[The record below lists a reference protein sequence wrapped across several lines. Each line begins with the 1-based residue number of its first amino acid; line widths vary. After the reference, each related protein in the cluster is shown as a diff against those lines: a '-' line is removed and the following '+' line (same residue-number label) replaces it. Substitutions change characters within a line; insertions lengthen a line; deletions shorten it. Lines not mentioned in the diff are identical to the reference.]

1 MITEIIHRE
10 KNEKDKHV
18 LSVGYALQKIDTP
31 SILFFLGILISIA
44 ALEATGILSN
54 VANWM
59 NVHFANDN
67 VVVISLGLLSAI
79 IDNVPLVAAS
89 QGMYSLTQ
97 YPTDHYFWEF
107 LAYSTGT
114 GGSALIIGSASG
126 VAAMGLEKISFLWYV
141 KNISLLAL
149 AGYFAGAAVFILQFY
164 LSNL

>member
-1 MITEIIHRE
+1 
-10 KNEKDKHV
+10 
-18 LSVGYALQKIDTP
+18 
-31 SILFFLGILISIA
+31 
-44 ALEATGILSN
+44 
-54 VANWM
+54 M
-59 NVHFANDN
+59 NVHLASDN
-67 VVVISLGLLSAI
+67 LIVISMGLLSAI

-126 VAAMGLEKISFLWYV
+126 VAAMGLKKISFLWYV

-149 AGYFAGAAVFILQFY
+149 AGYFSGAAVFILQFY

>member
-1 MITEIIHRE
+1 
-10 KNEKDKHV
+10 
-18 LSVGYALQKIDTP
+18 
-31 SILFFLGILISIA
+31 LGILISIA
-44 ALEATGILSN
+44 ALQVTGILSN

-59 NVHFANDN
+59 NVHLASDN
-67 VVVISLGLLSAI
+67 LIVISLGLLSAI

-114 GGSALIIGSASG
+114 GGSALIIGSAAG